1 MTVIELVDVDK
12 VYPGTVQVHA
22 LRGVNLKINQ
32 GELVAITGPSGA
44 GKSTLLNVLAL
55 LDTPTSGAYLLDDTD
70 VSGLNED
77 ARAKLRSNTFGFI
90 FQSFHLLKKRS
101 VLDNVAL
108 GLQYRGVV
116 RAQAL
121 QLAREA
127 LEYVGLSKRRDFAAD
142 QLSGGERQRVAI
154 ARAIVANAPVLVA
167 DEPTG
172 NLDSKSSAEIV
183 ALLRGL
189 HERGTT
195 VVIVTH
201 DPAIAASCPR
211 QITPNKGAHVA
222 EATEVI
228 PPVQIPQA
236 LGVASKVK
244 WRSALQDVAA
254 NLASTPRRTARL
266 VGVVLLGV
274 ALALSTLGLGQTIG
288 AQVSSTF
295 DATRNTRVA
304 VAVHNE
310 DSAQVVTPM
319 LNSWRQ
325 STWKKINSVPGV
337 DSSLFFTEGDD
348 IEVATRPGEKGQR
361 ARIYGFDD
369 IGVDSSLFT
378 VQWVGAKLAH
388 LADNQILIG
397 QNAAEKLELGPLSAD
412 PTVWIN
418 GVPYEVVGIIKDAGI
433 RAEMLAGIG
442 LNYRVARQ
450 LGEPVSLGLEIKV
463 APGAAQQVAKAVPLT
478 WDPTQVDAM
487 SVDAPPDPR
496 GLRDQ
501 IEGSLQAVLLTLTG
515 VSVLVAVLSLSSA
528 MSGAVHERQGEL
540 ALRRAIGGRKRHL
553 RVLLAL
559 ESMFIGFIGGL
570 FGALVAV
577 LAILVVTVVQR
588 WQPVMDPWALPI
600 GMLAGLLTGLLG
612 SLAALRRVAAV
623 QPAQAL
629 RG

>member
-55 LDTPTSGAYLLDDTD
+55 LDTPTSGAYLLDGTD

-77 ARAKLRSNTFGFI
+77 TRAKLRSNTFGFI

-211 QITPNKGAHVA
+211 QLHVIDGVVSEITPNKGAHVA
-222 EATEVI
+222 EVTEVI

-310 DSAQVVTPM
+310 DSAQVVTPI

-348 IEVATRPGEKGQR
+348 IEVATRLGEKGQR
-361 ARIYGFDD
+361 ARIYGFDY

-378 VQWVGAKLAH
+378 VQWVGTKLTH

-528 MSGAVHERQGEL
+528 MSGAVHESQ
-540 ALRRAIGGRKRHL
+540 
-553 RVLLAL
+553 
-559 ESMFIGFIGGL
+559 
-570 FGALVAV
+570 
-577 LAILVVTVVQR
+577 
-588 WQPVMDPWALPI
+588 
-600 GMLAGLLTGLLG
+600 
-612 SLAALRRVAAV
+612 
-623 QPAQAL
+623 
-629 RG
+629 

>member
-127 LEYVGLSKRRDFAAD
+127 LEYVGLSKRKDFAAD

-211 QITPNKGAHVA
+211 QLHVIDGVVSEITPNKGAHVA

-228 PPVQIPQA
+228 PPV
-236 LGVASKVK
+236 
-244 WRSALQDVAA
+244 
-254 NLASTPRRTARL
+254 
-266 VGVVLLGV
+266 
-274 ALALSTLGLGQTIG
+274 
-288 AQVSSTF
+288 
-295 DATRNTRVA
+295 
-304 VAVHNE
+304 
-310 DSAQVVTPM
+310 
-319 LNSWRQ
+319 
-325 STWKKINSVPGV
+325 
-337 DSSLFFTEGDD
+337 
-348 IEVATRPGEKGQR
+348 
-361 ARIYGFDD
+361 
-369 IGVDSSLFT
+369 
-378 VQWVGAKLAH
+378 
-388 LADNQILIG
+388 
-397 QNAAEKLELGPLSAD
+397 
-412 PTVWIN
+412 
-418 GVPYEVVGIIKDAGI
+418 
-433 RAEMLAGIG
+433 
-442 LNYRVARQ
+442 
-450 LGEPVSLGLEIKV
+450 
-463 APGAAQQVAKAVPLT
+463 
-478 WDPTQVDAM
+478 
-487 SVDAPPDPR
+487 
-496 GLRDQ
+496 
-501 IEGSLQAVLLTLTG
+501 
-515 VSVLVAVLSLSSA
+515 
-528 MSGAVHERQGEL
+528 
-540 ALRRAIGGRKRHL
+540 
-553 RVLLAL
+553 
-559 ESMFIGFIGGL
+559 
-570 FGALVAV
+570 
-577 LAILVVTVVQR
+577 
-588 WQPVMDPWALPI
+588 
-600 GMLAGLLTGLLG
+600 
-612 SLAALRRVAAV
+612 
-623 QPAQAL
+623 
-629 RG
+629 

>member
-1 MTVIELVDVDK
+1 M
-12 VYPGTVQVHA
+12 
-22 LRGVNLKINQ
+22 
-32 GELVAITGPSGA
+32 
-44 GKSTLLNVLAL
+44 
-55 LDTPTSGAYLLDDTD
+55 
-70 VSGLNED
+70 
-77 ARAKLRSNTFGFI
+77 
-90 FQSFHLLKKRS
+90 
-101 VLDNVAL
+101 
-108 GLQYRGVV
+108 V

-154 ARAIVANAPVLVA
+154 ARAIVSNAPVLVA

-211 QITPNKGAHVA
+211 QLHVIDGVVSEITPNKGAHVA

-348 IEVATRPGEKGQR
+348 IEVATRLGEKGQR

-433 RAEMLAGIG
+433 RAEMLAGVG

>member
-211 QITPNKGAHVA
+211 QLHVIDGVVSEITPNKGAHVA

-325 STWKKINSVPGV
+325 STWKKLTPCQEWTLAYFSPKVMILRLLHGQ
-337 DSSLFFTEGDD
+337 
-348 IEVATRPGEKGQR
+348 EKKG
-361 ARIYGFDD
+361 
-369 IGVDSSLFT
+369 
-378 VQWVGAKLAH
+378 
-388 LADNQILIG
+388 N
-397 QNAAEKLELGPLSAD
+397 
-412 PTVWIN
+412 
-418 GVPYEVVGIIKDAGI
+418 
-433 RAEMLAGIG
+433 
-442 LNYRVARQ
+442 
-450 LGEPVSLGLEIKV
+450 EPAS
-463 APGAAQQVAKAVPLT
+463 T
-478 WDPTQVDAM
+478 
-487 SVDAPPDPR
+487 
-496 GLRDQ
+496 
-501 IEGSLQAVLLTLTG
+501 
-515 VSVLVAVLSLSSA
+515 
-528 MSGAVHERQGEL
+528 
-540 ALRRAIGGRKRHL
+540 ALMI
-553 RVLLAL
+553 
-559 ESMFIGFIGGL
+559 
-570 FGALVAV
+570 
-577 LAILVVTVVQR
+577 
-588 WQPVMDPWALPI
+588 
-600 GMLAGLLTGLLG
+600 
-612 SLAALRRVAAV
+612 
-623 QPAQAL
+623 
-629 RG
+629 